1 MARGSVLIGIAIGAG
16 ALLLVPGVA
25 AAVARAGRPLLRSAV
40 RQGAGAAEAAGRAFG
55 DLYEHVEDVVAE
67 VRADMAAAEAA
78 ATEEAADAPAATA
91 PAGP

>member
-25 AAVARAGRPLLRSAV
+25 AAVARAGRPLLRTAV
-40 RQGAGAAEAAGRAFG
+40 RQGAGVAEAAGRAFG

-67 VRADMAAAEAA
+67 VRADMAAADGADPEA
-78 ATEEAADAPAATA
+78 EAEAPGAPA